1 MIEQFFIAF
10 WNLTMEMAPYLLLGF
25 LIAGLL
31 NGFFNKEWV
40 QKHVGKPG
48 WKSTLKAAMFGI
60 PLPLCS
66 CGVIPTGVS
75 INQRGASKG
84 ATVSFLIS
92 TPQTGIDSI
101 LITYSLMG
109 WAFAIFRPI
118 IALVTGIF
126 GGLVI
131 DKQQIDQ
138 SYSNKQDSCSTDNCG
153 DDCETESDENKSWF
167 QKIFVY
173 AFGTFLKD
181 ISRWLILGIVLATFI
196 TLFVPDSLFTNYL
209 NEPWLNMLLVL
220 VASIPLYICAT
231 SSVPIAAA
239 LLMKGISPGAAIV
252 FLMAGPATNMA
263 TLTVLWRSLGK
274 RTTLTYLFSIVIG
287 AMGFGLLLDYAFPQ
301 TWLSYFTLS
310 NFNETSGHIL
320 PHWLMMGSG
329 VILLALIARAEIS
342 KFIPQK
348 TKTMDNIKDQKT
360 YSIAGM
366 SCNHCVNNVEKEL
379 NSLSAVTGVDVN
391 LEKGQAIVSGAV
403 DDDTV
408 KKHVESIGYEYKGKL
423 A

>member
-1 MIEQFFIAF
+1 MIQEFFKAF
-10 WNLTMEMAPYLLLGF
+10 WELTMEMAPYLLLGF

-31 NGFFNKEWV
+31 NGFFTKEWV
-40 QKHVGKPG
+40 QKHAGKPG
-48 WKSTLKAAMFGI
+48 WKSTLKAALFGI

-118 IALVTGIF
+118 IALITGIF
-126 GGLVI
+126 GGLVT
-131 DKQQIDQ
+131 DKQNLGQNNFSD
-138 SYSNKQDSCSTDNCG
+138 SSSCSTDG
-153 DDCETESDENKSWF
+153 CETDTQENKTWF

-196 TLFVPDSLFTNYL
+196 TMFVPESLFTNYL

-274 RTTLTYLFSIVIG
+274 RTTITYLVSIVAG
-287 AMGFGLLLDYAFPQ
+287 ALGFGLLLDYAFPQ
-301 TWLSYFTLS
+301 AWLSYFTLT
-310 NFNETSGHIL
+310 NFNETSGHLL
-320 PHWLMMGSG
+320 PHWLMFGSG

-342 KFIPQK
+342 KFIPNK
-348 TKTMDNIKDQKT
+348 KNMENNKARTT

-366 SCNHCVNNVEKEL
+366 SCNHCVSNVEKEL
-379 NSLSAVTGVDVN
+379 NSLSNIDEVAVD
-391 LEKGQAIVSGAV
+391 LEKGQAVVSGSV
-403 DDDTV
+403 DDDTI
-408 KKHVESIGYEYKGKL
+408 KEHVESIGYQFKGKV

>member
-1 MIEQFFIAF
+1 MILEFFNAF
-10 WNLTMEMAPYLLLGF
+10 WELTMEMAPYLLLGF

-31 NGFFNKEWV
+31 NGFFTKEWV
-40 QKHVGKPG
+40 QKHAGKPG
-48 WKSTLKAAMFGI
+48 WKSTLKAALFGI

-75 INQRGASKG
+75 INRQGASKG

-92 TPQTGIDSI
+92 TPQTGVDSI

-118 IALVTGIF
+118 IALITGIF
-126 GGLVI
+126 GGLVT
-131 DKQQIDQ
+131 DKQHIDQ
-138 SYSNKQDSCSTDNCG
+138 TSTAAPSSCSTDGC
-153 DDCETESDENKSWF
+153 DDGCEADTKENQTWF

-181 ISRWLILGIVLATFI
+181 ISRWLILGIILATLI
-196 TLFVPDSLFTNYL
+196 TMFVPDTLFTNYL

-220 VASIPLYICAT
+220 LASIPLYICAT

-274 RTTLTYLFSIVIG
+274 RTTLVYLISIVVG
-287 AMGFGLLLDYAFPQ
+287 ALGFGLMLDYAFPQ
-301 TWLSYFTLS
+301 GWMKYFIITDFS
-310 NFNETSGHIL
+310 ETSGHLL

-329 VILLALIARAEIS
+329 VILLALIASAEIS
-342 KFIPQK
+342 KFISKK
-348 TKTMDNIKDQKT
+348 TKEMDHTSEQKT
-360 YSIAGM
+360 YTIAGM
-366 SCNHCVNNVEKEL
+366 SCNHCVSNVEKEL
-379 NSLSAVTGVDVN
+379 NSLANIDEVEVD
-391 LEKGQAIVSGAV
+391 LEKGQAVVSGSV

-408 KKHVESIGYEYKGKL
+408 KEHVESIGYQFKGKV

>member
-1 MIEQFFIAF
+1 MIQDFLSAF
-10 WNLTMEMAPYLLLGF
+10 WELTMEMAPYLLLGF

-31 NGFFNKEWV
+31 NGFFTKEWV
-40 QKHVGKPG
+40 QKHAGKTG
-48 WKSTLKAAMFGI
+48 WKSTLKAALFGI

-75 INQRGASKG
+75 INKQGASKG

-92 TPQTGIDSI
+92 TPQTGVDSI

-118 IALVTGIF
+118 IALITGVF
-126 GGLVI
+126 GGLVT
-131 DKQQIDQ
+131 DKQHIEHTNTAAP
-138 SYSNKQDSCSTDNCG
+138 SSCSTDGCNDG
-153 DDCETESDENKSWF
+153 CETDTKENQTWF

-181 ISRWLILGIVLATFI
+181 ISRWLILGIILATLI
-196 TLFVPDSLFTNYL
+196 TMFVPETFFTNYL

-274 RTTLTYLFSIVIG
+274 RTTLVYLISIIIG
-287 AMGFGLLLDYAFPQ
+287 AMGFGLVLDYAFPQ
-301 TWLSYFTLS
+301 DWLKYFMITDFS
-310 NFNETSGHIL
+310 ETSGHLL

-329 VILLALIARAEIS
+329 IIFLVLLAKAEIS
-342 KFIPQK
+342 KFIPK
-348 TKTMDNIKDQKT
+348 NTKSMKYTSEQKT
-360 YSIAGM
+360 YSIGGM
-366 SCNHCVNNVEKEL
+366 SCGHCVSNVEKGL
-379 NSLSAVTGVDVN
+379 KSLSKVNQVDVD
-391 LEKGQAIVSGAV
+391 LEKGQAIVSGQV
-403 DDDTV
+403 DDDTI
-408 KKHVESIGYEYKGKL
+408 KKNVESLGYQFNGKL
-423 A
+423 D

>member
-1 MIEQFFIAF
+1 MILEFFKAF
-10 WNLTMEMAPYLLLGF
+10 WELTMEMAPYLLLGF

-31 NGFFNKEWV
+31 NGFFTKEWV
-40 QKHVGKPG
+40 QKHAGKPG
-48 WKSTLKAAMFGI
+48 WKSTLKAALFGI

-75 INQRGASKG
+75 INKQGASKG

-92 TPQTGIDSI
+92 TPQTGVDSI

-118 IALVTGIF
+118 IALITGIF
-126 GGLVI
+126 GGLVT
-131 DKQQIDQ
+131 DKQNIAQDQ
-138 SYSNKQDSCSTDNCG
+138 YSAQSSCSTDGC
-153 DDCETESDENKSWF
+153 DDGCETDTKENQTWF

-196 TLFVPDSLFTNYL
+196 TIFVPDSLFTNYL

-231 SSVPIAAA
+231 SSVPVAAA

-274 RTTLTYLFSIVIG
+274 RTTLVYLISIVVG
-287 AMGFGLLLDYAFPQ
+287 AMGFGLMLDYAFPQ
-301 TWLSYFTLS
+301 GWLKYFIITDFS
-310 NFNETSGHIL
+310 ETSGHLL

-342 KFIPQK
+342 KFIPKK
-348 TKTMDNIKDQKT
+348 TKQMDNTSEQKT
-360 YSIAGM
+360 YSIGGM
-366 SCNHCVNNVEKEL
+366 SCGHCVNNVEKGL
-379 NSLSAVTGVDVN
+379 NNLAAVNQVDVD
-391 LEKGQAIVSGAV
+391 LEKGQAVVSGEV

-408 KKHVESIGYEYKGKL
+408 KKNVESLGYQFNGKV

>member
-1 MIEQFFIAF
+1 MKFFNAF
-10 WNLTMEMAPYLLLGF
+10 WELTIEMAPYLLLGF

-31 NGFFNKEWV
+31 NGFFTKEWV
-40 QKHVGKPG
+40 QKHAGKPG
-48 WKSTLKAAMFGI
+48 WKSTLKAALFGI

-75 INQRGASKG
+75 INQQGASKG

-92 TPQTGIDSI
+92 TPQTGVDSI

-126 GGLVI
+126 GGLVT

-138 SYSNKQDSCSTDNCG
+138 TPAASQSSCSTDGC
-153 DDCETESDENKSWF
+153 DDGCETDTKENQTWF

-181 ISRWLILGIVLATFI
+181 ISRWLLLGIVLATFI

-252 FLMAGPATNMA
+252 FLMAGPATNAA

-274 RTTLTYLFSIVIG
+274 RTTLVYLISIVVG
-287 AMGFGLLLDYAFPQ
+287 AMGFGLLLDYGFPQ
-301 TWLSYFTLS
+301 GWLKYFMITDFS
-310 NFNETSGHIL
+310 ETSGHIL
-320 PHWLMMGSG
+320 PHWLMVGSG

-342 KFIPQK
+342 KFIPKK
-348 TKTMDNIKDQKT
+348 TKEMDTTSEQKT
-360 YSIAGM
+360 YAIGGM
-366 SCNHCVNNVEKEL
+366 SCGHCVSNVEKGLTNLADVNE
-379 NSLSAVTGVDVN
+379 VDVD
-391 LEKGQAIVSGAV
+391 LEKGQAVVSGQV

-408 KKHVESIGYEYKGKL
+408 KKNVESLGYQFNGKI